1 MAFGLGVDCSDVRE
15 VIHLG
20 ILEDIESYVQES
32 VPAGRNGLQA
42 LAILL
47 KKKRNQHANKS
58 ILGTEV
64 LFAPVHNVYVV
75 IFV

>member
-1 MAFGLGVDCSDVRE
+1 M
-15 VIHLG
+15 IHLG

-32 VPAGRNGLQA
+32 VPAGRDGLQA

-58 ILGTEV
+58 TQRHTYLIDSIKTQ
-64 LFAPVHNVYVV
+64 VV
-75 IFV
+75 ISTLHNQVIIM